1 MENADGHPP
10 AALTGYR
17 VLDLCHDH
25 GMLCTKIM
33 ADLGADVIT
42 IEPPTGMVTRS
53 RGPFYHEQAEPEK
66 SLYFWYFHTNK
77 RSITLNLDTP
87 EGQALFKRLLC
98 TADVL
103 VETCPPDSLARLG
116 LGYADLR
123 VLRPG
128 LVMTSITGFGSNGPY
143 RHYRAPDIV
152 GLAMGGLLY
161 LCGEPDGP
169 PVPPGGQ
176 QGEHLAALNGVT
188 GTLIAL
194 WHREVTGVG
203 QHVDVSMQ
211 AAVAN
216 TLETTHQTYDFN
228 GEIRRR
234 FGHRREGAAYIL
246 PCQDGYIALICGSKL
261 GWPQLVQWMQ
271 DEGCGEVVGDARL
284 QDDIYR
290 FEHDAEVHAA
300 LQTFFAAKTKHHIY
314 TEAQRRR
321 LPLAPVN
328 TPGDLVESPQLQAR
342 GFFVDVEHPEL
353 GTSVRYPGAPYA
365 LSATP
370 WRITRRPPL
379 LGEHNEDIYMQELGM
394 SRDELSALHAGGII

>member
-1 MENADGHPP
+1 
-10 AALTGYR
+10 
-17 VLDLCHDH
+17 
-25 GMLCTKIM
+25 
-33 ADLGADVIT
+33 
-42 IEPPTGMVTRS
+42 MVTRT
-53 RGPFYHEQAEPEK
+53 RGPFYHEPADPEK

-87 EGQALFKRLLC
+87 EGQTLFKQLVC

-103 VETCPPDSLARLG
+103 VETCPPGSLARLG
-116 LGYADLR
+116 LGYADLCALHPR
-123 VLRPG
+123 
-128 LVMTSITGFGSNGPY
+128 LVMTSITGFGSTGPY

-194 WHREVTGVG
+194 WHRDVTGVG

-234 FGHRREGAAYIL
+234 FGHTREGAAYIL
-246 PCQDGYIALICGSKL
+246 PCRDGYIALICGSKL

-284 QDDIYR
+284 LDDIYR

-300 LQTFFAAKTKHHIY
+300 LQAFFASKTKRDIY

-379 LGEHNEDIYMQELGM
+379 LGEHNEDIYVQELGV
-394 SRDELSALHAGGII
+394 SRDALSALRAGGII